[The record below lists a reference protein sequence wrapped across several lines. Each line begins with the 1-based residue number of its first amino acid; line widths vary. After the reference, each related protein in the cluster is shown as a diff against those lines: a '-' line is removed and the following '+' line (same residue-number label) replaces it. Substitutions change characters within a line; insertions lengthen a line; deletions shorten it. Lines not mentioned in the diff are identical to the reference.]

1 MVFKDNTKMRKLL
14 ESTPNDR
21 AKTSGSYNELQEF
34 QRLCRQ
40 TVLATDARESI
51 FVAEYLMMIMHSP
64 MEDIQR
70 LACDSEINEADELYL
85 TVLNWSN
92 GRKARVAS
100 LHTGQVLRLA
110 ANFPENQLR
119 DFYAICHYQ
128 ATLILWTLGLTS
140 SLAACSDNAENR
152 IVLNAESNELA
163 HKFISTGQGVP
174 GIVDRISSPGSNHVG
189 EIFSPL
195 VSTVMT
201 TSIAAST
208 LKSNFNTPT
217 GKLPQLVE
225 KLGTF
230 ILYLGKS
237 GSKSSV

>member
-1 MVFKDNTKMRKLL
+1 
-14 ESTPNDR
+14 
-21 AKTSGSYNELQEF
+21 
-34 QRLCRQ
+34 
-40 TVLATDARESI
+40 
-51 FVAEYLMMIMHSP
+51 

-85 TVLNWSN
+85 TVLDWSS

-100 LHTGQVLRLA
+100 LHAGQILRLA

-128 ATLILWTLGLTS
+128 ATLILWALGLTRP
-140 SLAACSDNAENR
+140 LVACSDNTDNR
-152 IVLNAESNELA
+152 IILNAESNELA
-163 HKFISTGQGVP
+163 HQFISSGQGVP
-174 GIVDRISSPGSNHVG
+174 GIVDRISSPGSNNVG
-189 EIFSPL
+189 EIFAPL

-201 TSIAAST
+201 SFIAAST

-225 KLGTF
+225 KLGAF
-230 ILYLGKS
+230 ILCLGKS
-237 GSKSSV
+237 GSKLSV